1 MQGSTL
7 HGTYF
12 ILFLGYWSSVLP
24 MEVLASYKDIAV
36 GDFYAR
42 PLRVATGNRQH
53 TSLGKVALMGAELKA
68 GTCVSV
74 LHGGMRY
81 VNAANITHD
90 LLISVYDVN
99 SRSAIV
105 ARPNKPLAGSDISRI
120 VRMASSWKRPNI
132 ELRAIGLQNG
142 DAEMCGSVERLANH
156 MKGHFMEL
164 DLFGTEIR
172 HISIDL
178 KTGMPYNM
186 LLLNRAYRLGELTCT
201 LNKAEYEKMRS
212 NLVFV

>member
-1 MQGSTL
+1 MD
-7 HGTYF
+7 
-12 ILFLGYWSSVLP
+12 VLT
-24 MEVLASYKDIAV
+24 SYKDMAI
-36 GDFYAR
+36 GDFYTR

-53 TSLGKVALMGAELKA
+53 TSLGKVSGMGLELKT
-68 GTCVSV
+68 GTCISV
-74 LHGGMRY
+74 LPHGTRY
-81 VNAANITHD
+81 VNSANITHD
-90 LLISVYDVN
+90 LLVLIYEVN

-105 ARPNKPLAGSDISRI
+105 ARLSKPFAGSDVSRI
-120 VRMASSWKRPNI
+120 VRMASNWKRPNI

-142 DAEMCGSVERLANH
+142 DAEMCGSVEMLANH

-172 HISIDL
+172 HISVDL
-178 KTGMPYNM
+178 KTGVPYNL

-201 LNKAEYEKMRS
+201 LSKDEYENTRS